1 MPVSCFLRRLLTHA
15 SSRVRPAA
23 LFLAMAGLAA
33 TGQLALATPAHAGPA
48 PLEKVTPYAG
58 WQTQLGKNL
67 SPIGEKYSTPAVG
80 DVLGGGGTEVVAGFP
95 DGTVRVFGAD
105 GRQLLTFNT
114 GAGAVQAS
122 PVLVDVNHD
131 GILDVVAANLAGDV
145 VAFDGR
151 GRTLFHQRVMGG
163 VFGTPAVADLQ
174 GNGRLDVV
182 ATSWD
187 QHVYAWHLDDASAL
201 PGWPVAVGDTIWS
214 SPSIAHLDGDPLPE
228 VVFGFDC
235 DGAPGQRCAPNWG
248 GYVGVLRHDGSWRPG
263 FPVFVAHQVVWSTP
277 AVADLEG
284 TGHLDI
290 VVGTGNMTTSM
301 CCGKP
306 MRGTQVFAFRAD
318 GSNVPGWPAYIGA
331 NATSSPA
338 IGDLEG
344 NGTLDVAIA
353 AEDGRVHIFR
363 RNGQQVWAA
372 CIADDFTGPCG
383 QHLHAS
389 ASIADVFGDGHQE
402 LIIGGE
408 QWIYIFD
415 GHGTRLAA
423 GESAPYTD
431 PLTAT
436 PTVAQVGGRTWI
448 VEAST
453 AETSGS
459 MTARVFVWTT
469 NRALGKADWPS
480 FKGGP
485 ARLGVL
491 GDRRPV
497 PGCPPSCAPPVS
509 RGNGLRSPAAL
520 SPGQYLRS
528 SRGRYVAVMQTDGN
542 LVVYDG
548 GRALWA
554 SRTQSAGASLAIQQD
569 GNLVVYDIYGSP
581 RWASRTPGAGQGF
594 LVMQDDGNLV
604 LYAARGAAWATG
616 T

>member
-344 NGTLDVAIA
+344 NGTWTWPSPLRTGGSMYSAAMVNRSGPRASPMTSPVLADSTYTPRPRSQMSSATAIKSSSSVVSNGSTSSMATAPASPQGKAPPTPIRSLPPPQWPRSA
-353 AEDGRVHIFR
+353 AEPGSWR
-363 RNGQQVWAA
+363 R
-372 CIADDFTGPCG
+372 PPPK
-383 QHLHAS
+383 
-389 ASIADVFGDGHQE
+389 
-402 LIIGGE
+402 
-408 QWIYIFD
+408 
-415 GHGTRLAA
+415 LAA
-423 GESAPYTD
+423 P
-431 PLTAT
+431 
-436 PTVAQVGGRTWI
+436 
-448 VEAST
+448 
-453 AETSGS
+453 
-459 MTARVFVWTT
+459 
-469 NRALGKADWPS
+469 
-480 FKGGP
+480 
-485 ARLGVL
+485 
-491 GDRRPV
+491 
-497 PGCPPSCAPPVS
+497 
-509 RGNGLRSPAAL
+509 
-520 SPGQYLRS
+520 
-528 SRGRYVAVMQTDGN
+528 
-542 LVVYDG
+542 
-548 GRALWA
+548 
-554 SRTQSAGASLAIQQD
+554 
-569 GNLVVYDIYGSP
+569 
-581 RWASRTPGAGQGF
+581 
-594 LVMQDDGNLV
+594 
-604 LYAARGAAWATG
+604 
-616 T
+616 